1 LPSKSRKLTRERVAL
16 LEYARPFGQIAL
28 MLDMHPRSTQ
38 IDAPSAS
45 MKNCSPASLKSI
57 APESTSSDAPP
68 HPAGREEQR
77 AFVTLEAFLKI
88 LAFVQCAFDFVVVD
102 LGFVNTAEWSRALAM
117 ADAFRLVAEPRTV
130 ALGMPEL
137 YLLAAESAGLDASRF
152 QIVLNRG
159 RQNDTDFAA
168 RRVAALRQTLLA
180 RLPSDYRQ
188 VSEAVTFGAPLA
200 AGSSNALLSR
210 YRKLAVDLLGIE
222 TLDTNRNA
230 TSPTATTIT

>member
-1 LPSKSRKLTRERVAL
+1 
-16 LEYARPFGQIAL
+16 

-188 VSEAVTFGAPLA
+188 VSEAVTFGAPLS

-230 TSPTATTIT
+230 TSPTATTIA